1 MSTSSMI
8 AELREEER
16 RIVELL
22 AALDAQRKTVDGEY
36 TSVMDE
42 ENKVYSE
49 LLKCRDAQQYNKLQV
64 QLNTIS
70 RRRKEVEARK
80 QEIER
85 KVRGHQD
92 ELEKVKTKIEYLKPK
107 GELVEHKEQ
116 SLQRSHFPT

>member
-8 AELREEER
+8 AELREEEK

-22 AALDAQRKTVDGEY
+22 AALEAQRKIVDGEY

-70 RRRKEVEARK
+70 RRRKEVEAKK

-85 KVRGHQD
+85 KIRGHQD
-92 ELEKVKTKIEYLKPK
+92 ELEKVKAKIVYLKPK
-107 GELVEHKEQ
+107 GELVEHKE
-116 SLQRSHFPT
+116 